1 MTAGSFTLHND
12 TTVTEL
18 KGSLFLVMNDGS
30 RRLVEEGE
38 VLAQGA
44 VIFSL
49 DSTSFMANGQRFE
62 WVSGELDI
70 TKNDVTKSTESSS
83 QVTFEHESHANH
95 SSALTF
101 KALAD
106 EISVLQNDIM
116 KDVDAPADLV
126 VAAAGGEDVGG
137 VINGSGNGGYVTI
150 LRDGDATI
158 ASAGFE
164 TRDLAES
171 FMAGNDREFAQDG
184 AGVIWDVTAPTITV
198 VVPEN
203 TNDTTPT
210 ISGQT
215 DAAPGST
222 ITIVVTDSAGH
233 KHDLTTTVKPDGSY
247 SVEVTTPLPEGSFN
261 VDASVSDPAGN
272 TNDATGSGIVD
283 VTAPVNLSIALDPN
297 ITPDDVINAAE
308 ARTDIPV
315 SGTVSGEF
323 NEGDTVTLTVNNKQF
338 TGTVDADGRFTI
350 NVAGSDLVADPSHI
364 IDASVTSTDAA
375 GNTDTATTTEDY
387 KVDLEVSDL
396 AIELDPNIT
405 PDDVINAVE
414 AGENIPVSGTVT
426 GEFNEGDTVILTV
439 NDKQFT
445 GKVDANGRF
454 TVDVAG
460 SDLAADPHHS
470 INASVTSTDAAGNTD
485 SASTTE
491 TYKVDLEESGLAIKL
506 DGNITAD
513 DVINATEAGQKIPV
527 SGIVTGEFSVGDT
540 VTLTVNDKLYFG
552 TVDADGR
559 FIIDV
564 KGSDLAADLH
574 QIIDARVI
582 GTDAAGNIGSA
593 TTAEGYGVD
602 IKLPSISVIVPEQTN
617 DTTPTITGQTDA
629 APGSTVT
636 IVVTDSAGISQ
647 TLTTTVHA
655 DGSYSVDVVTPLPE
669 GDFTANAT
677 VNDPAGNQGNAF
689 DDGIVDVTAP
699 AGLTIVLDPNITA
712 DDIIN
717 SAEAAGHVMVSGTVA
732 GGEFEA
738 GDVVTLTI

>member
-18 KGSLFLVMNDGS
+18 NGSLFLVMDDGS

-101 KALAD
+101 KALAG

-247 SVEVTTPLPEGSFN
+247 SVEVITPLPEGSFNVDASVSDPAGNTSDATGSGNVDTTAPTITVVVPEDTNDTTPTISGQTDAAPGSTITIVVTDSAGHKHDLTTTVKPDGSYSVEVTTPLPEGGFNVDVSVTDPAGNKSEPTEGGNIDVTAPSIMVVVPEDTNDTTPTISGQTDAAPGSTITIVVTDSAGHKHDLTTTVKPDGSYSVEVTTPLPEGSFN

-272 TNDATGSGIVD
+272 TSDVTGSGIVD
-283 VTAPVNLSIALDPN
+283 TTAPT
-297 ITPDDVINAAE
+297 ITV
-308 ARTDIPV
+308 V
-315 SGTVSGEF
+315 
-323 NEGDTVTLTVNNKQF
+323 
-338 TGTVDADGRFTI
+338 
-350 NVAGSDLVADPSHI
+350 
-364 IDASVTSTDAA
+364 
-375 GNTDTATTTEDY
+375 
-387 KVDLEVSDL
+387 
-396 AIELDPNIT
+396 
-405 PDDVINAVE
+405 
-414 AGENIPVSGTVT
+414 
-426 GEFNEGDTVILTV
+426 
-439 NDKQFT
+439 
-445 GKVDANGRF
+445 
-454 TVDVAG
+454 
-460 SDLAADPHHS
+460 
-470 INASVTSTDAAGNTD
+470 
-485 SASTTE
+485 
-491 TYKVDLEESGLAIKL
+491 
-506 DGNITAD
+506 
-513 DVINATEAGQKIPV
+513 
-527 SGIVTGEFSVGDT
+527 
-540 VTLTVNDKLYFG
+540 
-552 TVDADGR
+552 
-559 FIIDV
+559 
-564 KGSDLAADLH
+564 
-574 QIIDARVI
+574 
-582 GTDAAGNIGSA
+582 
-593 TTAEGYGVD
+593 
-602 IKLPSISVIVPEQTN
+602 VPEDTN
-617 DTTPTITGQTDA
+617 DTTPTISGQTDA
-629 APGSTVT
+629 APGSTIT
-636 IVVTDSAGISQ
+636 IVVTDSAGNKHD
-647 TLTTTVHA
+647 LTTTVKP
-655 DGSYSVDVVTPLPE
+655 DGSYSVEVTTPLPE
-669 GDFTANAT
+669 GSFNVDASVSDLAGNTSDATGSGIVDTTAPTIT
-677 VNDPAGNQGNAF
+677 VVVPEDTNDTTPTISGQTDAAPGSTITIVVTDCAGNKHDLTTTVKPDGSYSVEVTTPLPEGSFNVDASVSDPAGNTSDATGS
-689 DDGIVDVTAP
+689 GIVDTTAP
-699 AGLTIVLDPNITA
+699 
-712 DDIIN
+712 
-717 SAEAAGHVMVSGTVA
+717 
-732 GGEFEA
+732 
-738 GDVVTLTI
+738 